1 MKVLIATHG
10 TYAQGIQ
17 SAASIILGNLDG
29 VDVINAYVDDKSLK
43 DKINEYLEDKNG
55 EEVLVLT
62 DMFGGSVNQ
71 ALIPYIQTNSINLV
85 TGVNLP
91 CVLEILSKRDFI
103 DTTIIEEIVEE
114 SRKQIM
120 FVNEILKNVDSGD
133 DFDWGEWDDTKI
145 ENWWSFIT
153 RTGSF

>member
-133 DFDWGEWDDTKI
+133 DFD
-145 ENWWSFIT
+145 
-153 RTGSF
+153 